1 MKFSRFLTGS
11 CCAALLALATAL
23 PAVSH
28 AQTKLRIQS
37 TFPAKGTFA
46 DGGRL
51 WAERVNALSGGRLV
65 IEMLAPGSVVPA
77 FESLEAVHKKV
88 LDGAHSAPAYW
99 VGKNRAATLFGPAP
113 GGPFGMDEIDY
124 MGWIYEAWGLEL
136 YRELYQGELK
146 MNVVAFPMT
155 AVGHQAMGWF
165 KTPVQNWADL
175 NGRKCRQT
183 GITAEVFSKSG
194 MATVNMPGGEILAAG
209 ERGVINCAE
218 WVGPGDDSIV
228 GFDTIWKHFY
238 PQSVHEPATVVEI
251 IINGDVWKSLAPDL
265 QAIIQSAS
273 IEATVRSLSQR
284 NRADAAALSE
294 MPKRGVT
301 VHRTPDDILKK
312 LLESWDEIA
321 KEEAAKSPFFKKV
334 IDSQSNW
341 ASQVVPT
348 RRVTTPP
355 YNYSANHYWPEKK

>member
-1 MKFSRFLTGS
+1 MKFPRFLTSS

-23 PAVSH
+23 PAVSQ

-77 FESLEAVHKKV
+77 FESLDAVHKKV
-88 LDGAHSAPAYW
+88 LDGAHSASAYW
-99 VGKNRAATLFGPAP
+99 VGKNRAAALFGPTP

-124 MGWIYEAWGLEL
+124 MGWIYEAGGLEL

-146 MNVVAFPMT
+146 MNVVPFPMT

-165 KTPVQNWADL
+165 KTPVKNWADL
-175 NGRKCRQT
+175 KGRKCRQT

-218 WVGPGDDSIV
+218 WVGAGDDSIV

-238 PQSVHEPATVVEI
+238 PQSTHEPASVVEI
-251 IINGDVWKSLAPDL
+251 IINGDVWKALAPDL

-273 IEATVRSLSQR
+273 IEATVRSMSQR
-284 NRADAAALSE
+284 NRADALALAE
-294 MPKRGVT
+294 MPKKGVT

-312 LLESWDEIA
+312 ILESWDEIS
-321 KEEAAKSPFFKKV
+321 KEEAAKNPFFKKV
-334 IDSQSNW
+334 LDSQRTW
-341 ASQVVPT
+341 AGQVVPT
-348 RRVTTPP
+348 RRTTTPP
-355 YNYSANHYWPEKK
+355 YNNSANHYWPEKK